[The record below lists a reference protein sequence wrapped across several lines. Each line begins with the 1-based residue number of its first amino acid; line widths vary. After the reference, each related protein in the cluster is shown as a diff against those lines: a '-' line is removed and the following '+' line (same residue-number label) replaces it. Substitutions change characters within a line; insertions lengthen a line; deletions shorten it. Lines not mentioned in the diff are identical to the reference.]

1 MFATEGSNLV
11 LADINLEAAERT
23 AQLINSRF
31 EGQVRAIAARCDVSK
46 ESQVEALVKQ
56 AVQEFGR
63 LDVMVGFFVVLFSGL
78 TPQTSVI
85 YADYGV

>member
-23 AQLINSRF
+23 AHLINSRF

-63 LDVMVGFFVVLFSGL
+63 LDVMVGFFCLVFGF
-78 TPQTSVI
+78 
-85 YADYGV
+85 YATNECLVC